1 MEFPIYVIKFQTD
14 VALLLL
20 HSSPTHI
27 TTILLQFYIFSY
39 LFVSFSCLFELNLVA
54 VLKEEGGIIS
64 TVLAVSYYNN

>member
-27 TTILLQFYIFSY
+27 TTILLQLYIFSY
-39 LFVSFSCLFELNLVA
+39 LFVSFSCLFELNLA